1 MQIQGLTSTEVKNKI
16 KAIRATYYLELDK
29 IQKSTRSGA
38 SGDVYVPKVKWFQ
51 ELDGFIKNAIV
62 KRKTMDNSGTSN
74 DDAELGEAEGVGD
87 GAENVSRSTENND
100 NSTETPTQAIQTPVR
115 NSVIAPNQP
124 GPPRSKRSKISQ
136 MAAMIKDLKSVS
148 NDVKMSPSEEESDAD
163 IFGKH
168 VAAQLKKL
176 SEEQS
181 VIAQEEIQKI
191 LSKARLA
198 NIQQKKYTENAH
210 SSSPNYFIPSPAATT
225 TSSTSSM
232 GFYSLEPN
240 PMTASSDN
248 TITFYPPEV
257 AEPATSNSSLGFH
270 PSDRSTNPTFVNPR
284 QVIITPSGLNYNTT
298 INEEAES
305 ENNTAVNTIM
315 RAYENS

>member
-1 MQIQGLTSTEVKNKI
+1 MKLSEGETLKLVQLYGENECLWDIKSLNYRNKEMRSTALQNMAQQMQIEGLTSTEVKNKI

-29 IQKSTRSGA
+29 IQKSTKSGA
-38 SGDVYVPKVKWFQ
+38 SGNVYVPKVKWFQ

-115 NSVIAPNQP
+115 HS

-136 MAAMIKDLKSVS
+136 MAAMIKDLKSMS
-148 NDVKMSPSEEESDAD
+148 NDVNMSPSEEESDAD

-176 SEEQS
+176 SEEQY

-198 NIQQKKYTENAH
+198 DIQQKKYTENAQ
-210 SSSPNYFIPSPAATT
+210 SSSPNYFIPS
-225 TSSTSSM
+225 
-232 GFYSLEPN
+232 L
-240 PMTASSDN
+240 
-248 TITFYPPEV
+248 
-257 AEPATSNSSLGFH
+257 H
-270 PSDRSTNPTFVNPR
+270 
-284 QVIITPSGLNYNTT
+284 
-298 INEEAES
+298 
-305 ENNTAVNTIM
+305 NNKQHK
-315 RAYENS
+315 

>member
-1 MQIQGLTSTEVKNKI
+1 
-16 KAIRATYYLELDK
+16 
-29 IQKSTRSGA
+29 
-38 SGDVYVPKVKWFQ
+38 
-51 ELDGFIKNAIV
+51 
-62 KRKTMDNSGTSN
+62 
-74 DDAELGEAEGVGD
+74 
-87 GAENVSRSTENND
+87 
-100 NSTETPTQAIQTPVR
+100 
-115 NSVIAPNQP
+115 
-124 GPPRSKRSKISQ
+124 
-136 MAAMIKDLKSVS
+136 MAD
-148 NDVKMSPSEEESDAD
+148 
-163 IFGKH
+163 
-168 VAAQLKKL
+168 
-176 SEEQS
+176 
-181 VIAQEEIQKI
+181 
-191 LSKARLA
+191 
-198 NIQQKKYTENAH
+198 IQQKKYTENAH

-225 TSSTSSM
+225 TNSTSSM

-284 QVIITPSGLNYNTT
+284 QVIITPSGLNYSTT